1 MKNVTNKTYLKRTD
15 DQHEHYHG
23 EIHHRF
29 LSECQKKCGILLF
42 LLHCGLQLVQM
53 ILASL
58 STDQMPNQY
67 LNQSRLSQLRFP
79 ALQPV
84 ACFFFFALK
93 SHWLYNISLC
103 SDWRCSYSV
112 WFWIYNI
119 QSRSAPRVE
128 TLFTRY
134 AIHYCEEHVPPD
146 HREGFGVSASTALGY
161 TRSKYL
167 EAPVISYPDVRCI
180 Y

>member
-53 ILASL
+53 ILVSL
-58 STDQMPNQY
+58 STDQMPN

-84 ACFFFFALK
+84 ACFFFLLWNLIGSIIFLCALIDVVVTQFGFGFTIF
-93 SHWLYNISLC
+93 N
-103 SDWRCSYSV
+103 RG
-112 WFWIYNI
+112 
-119 QSRSAPRVE
+119 SAPRVE

-146 HREGFGVSASTALGY
+146 HREGFAVSASTALGY

-167 EAPVISYPDVRCI
+167 EAPVMSYSDVRCI

>member
-1 MKNVTNKTYLKRTD
+1 MSKEMRDIIV
-15 DQHEHYHG
+15 
-23 EIHHRF
+23 F
-29 LSECQKKCGILLF
+29 
-42 LLHCGLQLVQM
+42 
-53 ILASL
+53 ASL
-58 STDQMPNQY
+58 WSPIGPDDSCLSLSHQMPN

-134 AIHYCEEHVPPD
+134 AIPYCEEHVPPD
-146 HREGFGVSASTALGY
+146 HREGFAVSASTALGY

-167 EAPVISYPDVRCI
+167 EAPVMSYPDVRCI

>member
-53 ILASL
+53 ILVSL
-58 STDQMPNQY
+58 STDQMPN

-84 ACFFFFALK
+84 ACFFFFLLWNLIGSIIFLCAL
-93 SHWLYNISLC
+93 I
-103 SDWRCSYSV
+103 DV
-112 WFWIYNI
+112 VVTQF
-119 QSRSAPRVE
+119 
-128 TLFTRY
+128 
-134 AIHYCEEHVPPD
+134 
-146 HREGFGVSASTALGY
+146 GFGFTIFNREALQELKLSLLVMPFTIAKNMFHQIIG
-161 TRSKYL
+161 KDL
-167 EAPVISYPDVRCI
+167 QFQPPLP
-180 Y
+180 